1 MGKATVKERLPF
13 YRYDKILSFNAL
25 WMFIIGVRGNGK
37 TFGAKKKAVNDALH
51 RGRQFIYVRR
61 FRDEIIKAKDAF
73 FDDLIAE
80 GLYDGWEFRVNGYVA
95 EAARR
100 MTPEQLEDRKF
111 RQEWE
116 TIGFFVALSQ
126 GQTYKSVPFPNVH
139 WILFDEFI
147 LEKSGQHYLANEAAL
162 FQNFYST
169 VDRWK
174 DQVRVI
180 FMANTVSVNN
190 PYFLE
195 WDIVPDESDE
205 YTLKYRDSNGRP
217 MIAVHFID
225 ADEFSGAV
233 YKTRFGQFIRDS
245 EYGKFAAEAQ
255 FNDGGMELVR
265 GKGSDA
271 KYRFTL
277 DTDNGIFS
285 IWYSPKE
292 SVYFA
297 QKQRPGNELIWTMN
311 PSHMQEGWKLMQYS
325 DRLAGILRGAFSAG
339 NIYFDTA
346 QTRNAFVQIYKR

>member
-1 MGKATVKERLPF
+1 MTKTTVKQRLPF
-13 YRYDKILSFNAL
+13 YDYAKIFSFNAL
-25 WMFIIGVRGNGK
+25 WMFIIGQRGNGK
-37 TFGAKKKAVNDALH
+37 TFGSKKKAVTDAL
-51 RGRQFIYVRR
+51 RRDRQFIYVRR
-61 FRDEIIKAKDAF
+61 FKDEIIKAKDAF
-73 FDDLIAE
+73 FDDLVSE

-100 MTPEQLEDRKF
+100 LSPEQMEDRKF
-111 RQEWE
+111 KQEWK

-147 LEKSGQHYLANEAAL
+147 LEKSGQHYLSNEAHL

-174 DQVRVI
+174 DQVRVV

-195 WDIVPDESDE
+195 WGIVPDESDE
-205 YTLKYRDSNGRP
+205 YTLKFRDDEGKP

-225 ADEFSGAV
+225 ANEFSGAV

-245 EYGKFAAEAQ
+245 DYGNYAVEAQ

-271 KYRFTL
+271 RYRFTM
-277 DTDNGIFS
+277 DTNDGIFS
-285 IWYSPKE
+285 VWYSAKE
-292 SVYFA
+292 AVFFA
-297 QKQRPGNELIWTMN
+297 QRARPGTEIVYTLAAER
-311 PSHMQEGWKLMQYS
+311 MQEGWKLMQYS
-325 DRLAGILRGAFSAG
+325 DRLAGIMRGAFSAG